1 MAIGEIREETRKGK
15 HIRTICGGR
24 DMDMDMDMD
33 IMHRYVKQTEK
44 DRKKLVNARILR
56 GDGAYRKNDW
66 LRMRECV
73 ARM

>member
-1 MAIGEIREETRKGK
+1 MTIGEIREEMRKGK
-15 HIRTICGGR
+15 HIRTICRGR
-24 DMDMDMDMD
+24 DMD
-33 IMHRYVKQTEK
+33 IMHRYVKLTEK
-44 DRKKLVNARILR
+44 DQEKLVNARILR